1 MMRNDINI
9 ALVSMVR
16 SNNNDTMPQSI
27 RNVSDNKVP
36 IAVDSGELFE
46 WSSSVQSVILGS
58 FYACYV
64 LSQVNFIGVLHFIFK
79 YWPRNP
85 NFLDF
90 ISSL

>member
-16 SNNNDTMPQSI
+16 GNNNNNNDTMLQSI
-27 RNVSDNKVP
+27 RNDSDNKVP
-36 IAVDSGELFE
+36 IAVDNGEFE

-64 LSQVNFIGVLHFIFK
+64 LSQVNFLWIFTF
-79 YWPRNP
+79 Y
-85 NFLDF
+85 F
-90 ISSL
+90 